1 MATWSVWNGNS
12 ELALTGR
19 APFDLVSIQN
29 IGSAPVR
36 RLEERSPFQDGVSDV
51 GFRLDPRTI
60 NLVVYFAAANRAT
73 ADGYRDQLHSYF
85 KGLSRPLA
93 LRCVRDD
100 GATRQIDCYP
110 IGLIDAPVD
119 DQNRIGASQRM
130 AVQLRAPDPIW
141 YDPAGASVALLGGS
155 STGASG
161 FGIPM
166 AVPWVQATQTLIDRT
181 FTIAYPGT
189 WAEYPIITVYGPATN
204 VTITNETTGDVLD
217 FPSLVLTAGQ
227 YVQVDLRYGYK
238 TVVDQAGASQI
249 AKLSSD
255 SDLATW
261 RLAAAPEAAGGA
273 NVIHFEVAS
282 TANNDTGVTFQY
294 YNRYAAA

>member
-1 MATWSVWNGNS
+1 MTTWSVWYGNS
-12 ELALTGR
+12 ELLLTGR
-19 APFDLVSIQN
+19 APFDLVSIQD
-29 IGSAPVR
+29 IGAASVR

-51 GFRLDPRTI
+51 GFRLDPRII
-60 NLVVYFAAANRAT
+60 NLVLFFTAADRAT
-73 ADGYRDQLHSYF
+73 ADGYRDQLFGYF
-85 KGLSRPLA
+85 KGLNQALA

-100 GATRQIDCYP
+100 GATRQIDVYAL
-110 IGLIDAPVD
+110 GLVDAPID
-119 DQNRIGASQRM
+119 DQNRIGPSQKM
-130 AVQLRAPDPIW
+130 AVQLRAPNPIW

-155 STGASG
+155 ATGASG
-161 FGIPM
+161 FAVPM
-166 AVPWVQATQTLIDRT
+166 AVPWVQSTQTYIDRT

-227 YVQVDLRYGYK
+227 WLQIDLRYGRK
-238 TVVDQAGASQI
+238 TVVDQAGASQL

-261 RLAAAPEAAGGA
+261 RLVAAPEAAGGA
-273 NVIHFEVAS
+273 NVIRFEVAS
-282 TANNDTGVTFQY
+282 TANNNTGVTFQY